1 KMGVVN
7 FSDTSGQF
15 EAVMFSET
23 LAQYRDHLEAGKSVV
38 IEVGAE
44 DRPEGVNLRIQA
56 VRSLDD
62 AASQVQKLLR
72 IFVRGAEP
80 VDSVAARLSQSGEGQ
95 VSIVVLK
102 EEGQG
107 EIEVALPNRYRID
120 PRIASAI
127 GAVPGVIEVELV

>member
-1 KMGVVN
+1 MGVVN
-7 FSDTSGQF
+7 LSDTTGQF

-23 LAQYRDHLEAGKSVV
+23 LAQYRDLLEAGKSVV

-56 VRSLDD
+56 VKSLDD
-62 AASQVQKLLR
+62 AASQVQKMLR
-72 IFVRGAEP
+72 IFVRGAAP
-80 VDSVAARLSQSGEGQ
+80 IDSVATRLSQSGEGQ

-107 EIEVALPNRYRID
+107 EVEVTLPKRYRID
-120 PRIASAI
+120 PSIASAI
-127 GAVPGVIEVELV
+127 GAVQGVVEVELV